1 MPESEPTRTK
11 TTRAQRVVQH
21 SLATGKTILC
31 EFSEELYR
39 DLVLAGCIW
48 YPEGML
54 RGNDGWSV
62 QLRGAPEDACPFKR
76 TNSALEAG
84 DIEMARAYANTVPHQ
99 CAMLGPMQC
108 TGCFAERVVNEHL
121 APMRREA
128 NIRQRRER
136 IAEFELKL
144 KDETDWVRKGRLK
157 RKLDRH
163 VLVLHRMVG
172 DGGE

>member
-1 MPESEPTRTK
+1 M
-11 TTRAQRVVQH
+11 TTRAQRVIER
-21 SLATGKTILC
+21 SLATGKAVAC
-31 EFSEELYR
+31 DYSEELYR

-62 QLRGAPEDACPFKR
+62 RLRGAPEFAHPFECTR
-76 TNSALEAG
+76 AALESG
-84 DIEMARAYANTVPHQ
+84 DLEMAQAYANTVPHQ
-99 CAMLGPMQC
+99 CDMLGPMQC
-108 TGCFAERVVNEHL
+108 SGCFAERVVNEHL
-121 APMRREA
+121 EPMRREA

-144 KDETDWVRKGRLK
+144 KDETDWVRKRRLR